1 MLLRQL
7 KAVFFKYYKVHNDL
21 CFVKSCFE
29 KSFEYRMRVY
39 LSLGIFNMLNN
50 NSEMDKFIGSGW
62 IVVQSHLSCVA
73 VKKIRFLLSFK

>member
-1 MLLRQL
+1 MVC
-7 KAVFFKYYKVHNDL
+7 KVF
-21 CFVKSCFE
+21 CFE

-50 NSEMDKFIGSGW
+50 NSEIDKFIDSGW

-73 VKKIRFLLSFK
+73 VDKIRFLLSFK